1 MDAALRQLVRQR
13 AGGRCEYCHFPQ
25 DLSELQF
32 HVEHILPRQHG
43 GTDDPGNLALACPEC
58 NLLKGPNLTAIEP
71 ISGTVVRLFHPR
83 RDIWLDHFEFKG
95 GTILGKTPTG
105 RATVSLL
112 RMNSPERCRVRL
124 ILKDRGQSQ

>member
-95 GTILGKTPTG
+95 EL
-105 RATVSLL
+105 S
-112 RMNSPERCRVRL
+112 
-124 ILKDRGQSQ
+124 